1 MASLAD
7 RITKP
12 DSKSEGSSWA
22 DETTNAAAASAAP
35 SDVKAKAERDMS
47 QMDSAQTDGAGA
59 AMGGSSGIVEPH
71 YDVDVKLSDLQADPN
86 DPLFSAKSFEEL
98 GLCVAKGAC
107 VQYEALIRFSE
118 MRIS

>member
-1 MASLAD
+1 MSSLAD

-12 DSKSEGSSWA
+12 ESRSEDSSWA
-22 DETTNAAAASAAP
+22 DEATNAAAASSTSTDAQ
-35 SDVKAKAERDMS
+35 AKAERDMS
-47 QMDSAQTDGAGA
+47 HMESTQTDGAGE

-98 GLCVAKGAC
+98 GL
-107 VQYEALIRFSE
+107 YEPTVPTASQNC
-118 MRIS
+118 